1 MNPKLKDFLTDDYR
15 SYNVVQAMSILLALV
30 VIHASPEFDFGA
42 VINGF
47 KQLFAGSAAPLW
59 DALKHQFIA
68 LAVALDTP
76 LFWGTLAAYL
86 IALVVSV
93 FIYARHRMSDSPVR
107 ASFMLLAIP
116 LLLLIASAARSNL
129 WTAFSIIGPI
139 AVIILTSG
147 FLYNAVL
154 AFIRIYI
161 FPLERRL

>member
-15 SYNVVQAMSILLALV
+15 SYNVVQAMNILLALV

-42 VINGF
+42 ITDGVEH
-47 KQLFAGSAAPLW
+47 LFEGNAAPLW
-59 DALKHQFIA
+59 DALVHQFAA
-68 LAVALDTP
+68 LAHALNTP
-76 LFWGTLAAYL
+76 LFLGTLAVYL

-93 FIYARHRMSDSPVR
+93 IIYARHRMSDSPVR

-116 LLLLIASAARSNL
+116 LLLLVASAARSNL

-154 AFIRIYI
+154 VVVRTYI
-161 FPLERRL
+161 FPLKRRL